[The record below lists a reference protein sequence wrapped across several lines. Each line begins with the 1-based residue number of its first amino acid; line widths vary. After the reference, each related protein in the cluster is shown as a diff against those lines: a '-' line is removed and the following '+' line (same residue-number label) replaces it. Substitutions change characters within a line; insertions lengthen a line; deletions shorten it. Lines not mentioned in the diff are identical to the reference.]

1 MALSSIVRMP
11 VPAIL
16 PPAIRLTSLTGSQR
30 YPHSSALFCTVKHSN
45 LSLHG
50 SRKSKAGLSVRSS
63 KSKKQPSPDESL
75 LRVLESEISKAAV
88 EESDGYTV
96 VNSSSVSSTP
106 CLDEQVPKNLPF
118 KIQDNPGQQMIML
131 TREYK
136 GETINVEVY
145 TPAEDEDED
154 EDEDEYEDEDE
165 NEEEEVEEAK
175 SHKGEDEDE
184 DDSVDDYESRIPLA
198 VKVSK
203 KSGPSLEFGCT
214 ADLDGFEIDYLS
226 IKDPENAQED
236 DIAYQGPKFSDLA
249 EDLQDALYKYLEI
262 RGFNDNTAR
271 FLHDYMTSKDRKE
284 YTIWLKRLKKFVEE

>member
-11 VPAIL
+11 VSAIL
-16 PPAIRLTSLTGSQR
+16 PPAIQRTGSQR

-96 VNSSSVSSTP
+96 VNSSS
-106 CLDEQVPKNLPF
+106 DEQVPKNLPF
-118 KIQDNPGQQMIML
+118 KIQDNPGQQMILL

-175 SHKGEDEDE
+175 SHKGEDED
-184 DDSVDDYESRIPLA
+184 DSVDDYESRIPLA

-214 ADLDGFEIDYLS
+214 ADPDGFEIDYLS